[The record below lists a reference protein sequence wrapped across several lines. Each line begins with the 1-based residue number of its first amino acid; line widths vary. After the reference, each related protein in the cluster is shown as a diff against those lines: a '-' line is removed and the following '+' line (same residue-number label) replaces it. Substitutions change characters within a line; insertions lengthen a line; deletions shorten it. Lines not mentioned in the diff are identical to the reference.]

1 MTPQGWLVERFDD
14 MDPGRRN
21 LTWERGVG
29 RSSGRWRLL
38 IAAMAAVLAVD
49 GCQRQPQPPAP
60 APAGRGTP
68 RPAQLQSWNDSVSK
82 NAIVDFVAR
91 VTREGSADFVPPG
104 ERIATFDNDGTLWSE
119 QPIYF
124 QFAFALDRVKA
135 LAADHPEWRTRQPFK
150 GVLEGDM
157 KAMAAA
163 GERGMLELVA
173 ATHLGNTTD
182 EFATAVGGW
191 LASARHPK
199 TNRPY
204 TAMVYQPMLDLL
216 GYLRANGFKTFIVS
230 GGGVEFMRVWS
241 ERVYGIPPEQVIGS
255 RAKMKYELRGGIPV
269 LLRLAEV
276 DHVDDK
282 AGKPVGIQQ
291 VIGRRPIAA
300 FGNSDG
306 DFEMLEWVTSGSG
319 PRLGVIVHH
328 TDAGREWAYD
338 RGSQIGRLERGLDE
352 AAARRWIVVDMKQDW
367 RVIYP
372 EEAGQ

>member
-1 MTPQGWLVERFDD
+1 
-14 MDPGRRN
+14 
-21 LTWERGVG
+21 
-29 RSSGRWRLL
+29 
-38 IAAMAAVLAVD
+38 MAAVLAVD

-135 LAADHPEWRTRQPFK
+135 LAADHPEWRTGQPFK

>member
-1 MTPQGWLVERFDD
+1 MTPQGWLGERFDN

-21 LTWERGVG
+21 LTRERGVG

-49 GCQRQPQPPAP
+49 GCQRQPRPPAP

-82 NAIVDFVAR
+82 KAIVDFVAR

-173 ATHLGNTTD
+173 ATHLG
-182 EFATAVGGW
+182 
-191 LASARHPK
+191 
-199 TNRPY
+199 
-204 TAMVYQPMLDLL
+204 
-216 GYLRANGFKTFIVS
+216 
-230 GGGVEFMRVWS
+230 
-241 ERVYGIPPEQVIGS
+241 
-255 RAKMKYELRGGIPV
+255 
-269 LLRLAEV
+269 
-276 DHVDDK
+276 
-282 AGKPVGIQQ
+282 
-291 VIGRRPIAA
+291 
-300 FGNSDG
+300 
-306 DFEMLEWVTSGSG
+306 
-319 PRLGVIVHH
+319 
-328 TDAGREWAYD
+328 
-338 RGSQIGRLERGLDE
+338 
-352 AAARRWIVVDMKQDW
+352 
-367 RVIYP
+367 
-372 EEAGQ
+372 

>member
-21 LTWERGVG
+21 LAWERGVG

-124 QFAFALDRVKA
+124 QLAFALDRVKA